1 MLTLY
6 EKGEDCSFT
15 LCFYFHPKDQPLR
28 TTDAMS
34 NSSSFSVQETS
45 SPLLIIHVNISM
57 TVIVLATLCHIS
69 ALFTLFRGR
78 RLRRKIMSLFMIN
91 ISVISLVLSI
101 GGYAVTLGTD
111 FKKETKNNKQ
121 AVYLCNWV
129 TFVGLLSKNAFLS
142 TLCAMNIT
150 SKLVS
155 DRCAR
160 GVAQQITRKSNI
172 IIFSASWL
180 YSILMSVPINFEDS
194 LSSLSAS
201 QLTCNLNWTSRE
213 KLHFLYNALVAIT
226 TLLLPMAICFG
237 MQYHCA
243 RSVDTR

>member
-1 MLTLY
+1 MLKRY
-6 EKGEDCSFT
+6 EKEKVCSFT
-15 LCFYFHPKDQPLR
+15 LCFCFHPTDHPLR
-28 TTDAMS
+28 TPDAMN

-57 TVIVLATLCHIS
+57 TVVVLATLSHIS
-69 ALFTLFRGR
+69 ALFTLFRDL
-78 RLRRKIMSLFMIN
+78 RLRRKIMSPFMIN

-111 FKKETKNNKQ
+111 FKTETRNNTQ

-129 TFVGLLSKNAFLS
+129 AFVGLLSKNAFLS
-142 TLCAMNIT
+142 TLCAMNIA

-155 DRCAR
+155 DRCTR

-172 IIFSASWL
+172 IIFSVSWL

-194 LSSLSAS
+194 LSALSAS

-226 TLLLPMAICFG
+226 TLLVPMVICFA
-237 MQYHCA
+237 MQYHFA
-243 RSVDTR
+243 R